1 MDAEIEVKNVEPIIS
16 KLVPS
21 LVFDQLQ
28 TSEEGLTTKEAESRL
43 EQYGQN
49 TIKEKQSKSLLLQ
62 LLSNF
67 TSMMAILLW
76 ISGSI
81 AFIARMPELGI
92 AIWTVNLING
102 VFSFIQEYRAGKA
115 TEALKGLLASYARV
129 VRDGQEIQINT
140 ENLVPGDIILVEEG
154 DKISADAR
162 LVSSSELQ
170 VNQSALTGESNP
182 VRKFADAYDGEDLT
196 PFETS
201 NLIFTGSTVSSGSG
215 KGVVIKT
222 GMATEFGKIANL
234 TLDVTNDLSPLQKE
248 LNRLTKQISIISLIF
263 GVLFFLLAVFFVKNP
278 IADSF
283 IFALGM
289 IVAFI
294 PEGLS
299 PTVTLALAQ
308 GVQRMAKRNALVKNL
323 SSVETLGCTSVI
335 CTDKT
340 GTLTQ
345 NEMTVNH
352 IWLPDRELEVTGTG
366 FAPKG
371 NILEQVHSIS
381 VDSNVAL
388 KWIVTAASLCS
399 NAKVVAPTE
408 ENSRYTVLG
417 DPTEA
422 CLEVVAE
429 KAGIK

>member
-28 TSEEGLTTKEAESRL
+28 TSEEGLTTKEAGSRL

-162 LVSSSELQ
+162 LVSSSEL
-170 VNQSALTGESNP
+170 TGE
-182 VRKFADAYDGEDLT
+182 
-196 PFETS
+196 
-201 NLIFTGSTVSSGSG
+201 
-215 KGVVIKT
+215 
-222 GMATEFGKIANL
+222 
-234 TLDVTNDLSPLQKE
+234 
-248 LNRLTKQISIISLIF
+248 
-263 GVLFFLLAVFFVKNP
+263 P
-278 IADSF
+278 I
-283 IFALGM
+283 G
-289 IVAFI
+289 
-294 PEGLS
+294 
-299 PTVTLALAQ
+299 
-308 GVQRMAKRNALVKNL
+308 
-323 SSVETLGCTSVI
+323 
-335 CTDKT
+335 TD
-340 GTLTQ
+340 
-345 NEMTVNH
+345 
-352 IWLPDRELEVTGTG
+352 W
-366 FAPKG
+366 
-371 NILEQVHSIS
+371 
-381 VDSNVAL
+381 
-388 KWIVTAASLCS
+388 
-399 NAKVVAPTE
+399 
-408 ENSRYTVLG
+408 
-417 DPTEA
+417 
-422 CLEVVAE
+422 
-429 KAGIK
+429 

>member
-1 MDAEIEVKNVEPIIS
+1 MWKN
-16 KLVPS
+16 
-21 LVFDQLQ
+21 
-28 TSEEGLTTKEAESRL
+28 
-43 EQYGQN
+43 Y
-49 TIKEKQSKSLLLQ
+49 
-62 LLSNF
+62 
-67 TSMMAILLW
+67 
-76 ISGSI
+76 
-81 AFIARMPELGI
+81 
-92 AIWTVNLING
+92 
-102 VFSFIQEYRAGKA
+102 
-115 TEALKGLLASYARV
+115 
-129 VRDGQEIQINT
+129 
-140 ENLVPGDIILVEEG
+140 
-154 DKISADAR
+154 
-162 LVSSSELQ
+162 
-170 VNQSALTGESNP
+170 
-182 VRKFADAYDGEDLT
+182 
-196 PFETS
+196 
-201 NLIFTGSTVSSGSG
+201 
-215 KGVVIKT
+215 
-222 GMATEFGKIANL
+222 
-234 TLDVTNDLSPLQKE
+234 LSPLQKE

-308 GVQRMAKRNALVKNL
+308 GVQRMAKTNALVKNL

-352 IWLPDRELEVTGTG
+352 IWLPGRELEVTGTG

-371 NILEQVHSIS
+371 NILEQGHSIS

-408 ENSRYTVLG
+408 ENPRYTVLG

-429 KAGIK
+429 KAGIRVKRLQQEQPRIHELHFDSRRKRMTTIHQINQKNRVAYTKGAPKELIDLCDKVFINGTVLPLTDEMKLSALSTNDKYARLGLRSLSCGLP